1 MLAVIAIRTI
11 EHNYTAQQLW
21 HRARVPDP
29 SSIKSPKPAK
39 HPSSTFHSTSFS
51 CERII
56 SPIISAHASSSLF
69 CAVASEHS
77 SHSKQPH
84 TGCPRCTVT
93 ECDRAITRLHP
104 DSSTAACGRDMP
116 RALDHARR
124 LSHIVLAT
132 LSRAPCGRLQ
142 QLCALADLV
151 MLSLREPHHRRWRRH
166 VIG

>member
-29 SSIKSPKPAK
+29 KHQEPHKPAK

-93 ECDRAITRLHP
+93 ECDRAVHP
-104 DSSTAACGRDMP
+104 TPPRQLRRRVRSRHATGSGP
-116 RALDHARR
+116 RAQTLAYSSCHAQQSAVRSPSAAMRACR
-124 LSHIVLAT
+124 LGDVVT
-132 LSRAPCGRLQ
+132 SRAAP
-142 QLCALADLV
+142 
-151 MLSLREPHHRRWRRH
+151 
-166 VIG
+166 